1 MSPSPSQTSPT
12 STKILRTVVGFLFAA
27 AACSANE
34 APAKLEEAGLTHAAA
49 GTSVKLANLTSFEP
63 LAPPAPHQ
71 NRLVLVAGL
80 GQTAPSPDSDAS
92 IAAAKTFLAWWSTPE
107 AEKARAAWQIC
118 VVPNALPDG
127 PKETPLTFPP
137 VKGFFNDPVVPESR
151 ALWRWSAMSSP
162 DLVVDLRD
170 APAAC
175 SFANSHAATFFP
187 DAKPATAQELATALG
202 SDSPSGIAAVPAVR
216 IEGNSGQLVTA
227 LRDLVGRKLPHSK
240 LRAALEQRANR
251 DPLEVARILAA
262 KYPQSPG
269 MSYIPALA
277 WSGAIQLT
285 QLTGDP
291 AFRQKALSQMT
302 PFLDGTKPA
311 IAEKANLPS
320 IAGHL
325 AFSDLARMES
335 STNAAALARTAAEH
349 LLRTAS
355 PTELVPSA
363 TRWTDDM
370 FMATSVLARVA
381 GQTNDAAFV
390 ERTQRLLET
399 YAARLQR
406 EDGIFIHV
414 ESSPF
419 AWGRGNGFAAF
430 GLMDA
435 LTHLPKHAERRDA
448 LLAQFRKLMLGL
460 VKHQSPDGAWRQV
473 VDEPGAY
480 RELTVTAMVTTAMAR
495 GIRLGW
501 LDQATFLPVVERGW
515 RAVSVRVAP
524 DASLIDVCTGTGAK
538 KDCDKS
544 HYLHRD
550 AIFGPDDR
558 GGAMALTAALEI
570 HALRSKVNP

>member
-1 MSPSPSQTSPT
+1 MSAEPLKASPT
-12 STKILRTVVGFLFAA
+12 TIKILRTVVGFLFAA

-34 APAKLEEAGLTHAAA
+34 PPTKLNAAGLEQAAA
-49 GTSVKLANLTSFEP
+49 GTSVKLAHITAFEP
-63 LAPPAPHQ
+63 SAPPTSQQ
-71 NRLVLVAGL
+71 NRLVVVAGL
-80 GQTAPSPDSDAS
+80 GQSTPSPNSDAS
-92 IAAAKTFLAWWSTPE
+92 IAAARTFLAWWSTPE
-107 AEKARAAWQIC
+107 AEKARATWQIC

-127 PKETPLTFPP
+127 PKESPLTFPP
-137 VKGFFNDPVVPESR
+137 VKGFFNDPVAPESR
-151 ALWRWSAMSSP
+151 ALWRWSAMSCP

-170 APAAC
+170 APAAS
-175 SFANSHAATFFP
+175 SFANSHAAPLFP
-187 DAKPATAQELATALG
+187 NAKPAADQELVTALG

-216 IEGNSGQLVTA
+216 IEGTADQLVTA

-240 LRAALEQRANR
+240 LRDALEQRANR

-277 WSGAIQLT
+277 WSGAIQLS

-302 PFLDGTKPA
+302 PFLDGSKPA
-311 IAEKANLPS
+311 LSEKANLPS

-335 STNAAALARTAAEH
+335 SQNAAALARTAAEH
-349 LLRTAS
+349 LLRTAP

-363 TRWTDDM
+363 TKWTDDM

-381 GQTNDAAFV
+381 GQTNDAACV

-399 YAARLQR
+399 YAVRLQR

-435 LTHLPKHAERRDA
+435 LTHLPKEADRRDA
-448 LLAQFRKLMLGL
+448 LLERFRKQMLGL
-460 VKHQSPDGAWRQV
+460 IKHQSPDGSWRQV

-570 HALRSKVNP
+570 HALRSSASR